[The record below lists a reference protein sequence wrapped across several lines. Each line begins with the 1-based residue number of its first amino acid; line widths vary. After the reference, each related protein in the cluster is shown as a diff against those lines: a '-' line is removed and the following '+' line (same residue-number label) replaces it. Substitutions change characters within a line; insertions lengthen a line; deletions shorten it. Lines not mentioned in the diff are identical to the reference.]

1 MNIVMALLALGFLI
15 FIHELGHFW
24 AARATGV
31 RVDEFAV
38 GFGPSIIKHQR
49 NGVLYRLN
57 WIPLGGYV
65 KMYGEDNPEAA
76 AAPDNFNNRPV
87 GARILVIVA
96 GVIMNIIG
104 AFVILALLFN
114 IYGAPTPNLFVGSVQ
129 EGKPGAAAGLLAGD
143 QIKWV
148 EGKELKSPVDFN
160 SAVQKHADTPMEIG
174 VLRDGNRVDLTVTPK
189 MNVEENRPM
198 IGIGLQQQTSFV
210 KAGGFGENTRQA
222 LRSTGELTALT
233 FNGFKQL
240 VTGAVSFKEIGG
252 PVEIIRITGQAS
264 DNGVPHYMYIVALLS
279 VNLAVLNILP
289 FPALD
294 GGRLVFLL
302 VEWVRR
308 GKRISLEREAS
319 INFVGILF
327 LLTLMVV
334 VTFKDVFNIFSN

>member
-31 RVDEFAV
+31 RVDEFAI
-38 GFGPSIIKHQR
+38 GFGPPIIKHKR
-49 NGVLYRLN
+49 KGVLYRLN

-76 AAPDNFNNRPV
+76 SAPDNFNNRPV

-114 IYGAPTPNLFVGSVQ
+114 LYGAPVSELFVGSVQ
-129 EGKPGAAAGLLAGD
+129 AGKPGEAAGFKAGD
-143 QIKWV
+143 QIVWV
-148 EGKELKSPVDFN
+148 NDEKLQSPADFN
-160 SAVQKHADTPMEIG
+160 TAVQHHSGKPMKVG
-174 VLRDGNRVDLTVTPK
+174 VLRDGKRLDLTVTPQ
-189 MNVEENRPM
+189 MNPEENRPM

-210 KAGGFGENTRQA
+210 KPGGFAENVGAA
-222 LRSTGELTALT
+222 LKSTGELTALT
-233 FNGFKQL
+233 FDGFKKL
-240 VTGAVSFKEIGG
+240 LTGAVSFQEIGG

-302 VEWVRR
+302 IEWVRR
-308 GKRISLEREAS
+308 GKRIPLEREAS
-319 INFVGILF
+319 INFIGILF

-334 VTFKDVFNIFSN
+334 VTFKDVFHIFSK